1 MLIKEKTSLLLRESA
16 SQIIKKLNSLSHQ
29 AVSVWLLSNGKP
41 NKTFVAKFRSS
52 YIADYVHIMSSSPFF
67 EEFLLYN
74 YSKHNQVDFG
84 TMTNIGF
91 KCF

>member
-1 MLIKEKTSLLLRESA
+1 
-16 SQIIKKLNSLSHQ
+16 
-29 AVSVWLLSNGKP
+29 
-41 NKTFVAKFRSS
+41 
-52 YIADYVHIMSSSPFF
+52 MSSSPFF

-91 KCF
+91 KCFWLILLETSHVRDLHPHSSCEGSEHM